1 MKNTT
6 EKDLLNIGNKP
17 NNTKMLE
24 HSETQDMWTLLV
36 EDFRAK
42 IYPLQEAW
50 KELTESE
57 ADCGLK
63 CIEFVGKLDLNT
75 SSLKTAQLSLYED
88 LSKSYATFP
97 KSGMMRNGNVYR
109 TSLLDTH
116 TGERES
122 TLLPTPTK
130 SDHKATFAKVEALT
144 RYLESGHQIRAMDI
158 LAQKGFLKSERI
170 AILEMMMGFEI
181 GHTELEA

>member
-1 MKNTT
+1 MKTTT
-6 EKDLLNIGNKP
+6 EKDLLNIGHKQ

-24 HSETQDMWTLLV
+24 RYKTQDMWTLLV
-36 EDFRAK
+36 ADFRAK
-42 IYPLQEAW
+42 IYPLQEVW
-50 KELTESE
+50 KELTVAV

-75 SSLKTAQLSLYED
+75 SSLKTAQLSLFVD

-116 TGERES
+116 TGEKES

-130 SDHKATFAKVEALT
+130 SDLKATFAQVEALT
-144 RYLESGHQIRAMDI
+144 RYFESGHQIRVMAI

-170 AILEMMMGFEI
+170 ALLEMMMGFEI